1 MATTIEELRA
11 VMRMELKPFMRDLQ
25 QMNGISA
32 KAARQVEQTWMATNR
47 RLDHIGKGMAQNL
60 IAPLTGIGAA
70 LGARELIR
78 LTDTWTDLN
87 GRVRIA
93 AGGMKEGADVM
104 ERLGDMARR
113 TYSSLETT
121 AESYLTNSQA
131 LKELGYSTNQQLDFT
146 EALNNAL
153 VVSGAKGQRAE
164 QVINALGKAMAFG
177 ELRGENLN
185 TVVQTGGRVA
195 QALADGLGV
204 TTNELRKLG
213 EQGKLKSSSVFTALT
228 SQMETLRSE
237 ADGMQATIGDA
248 LTLLRNSFL
257 EYVGGADQAAG
268 ASAKIAEA
276 IILVSDNLDAVANA
290 ALVAATAITG
300 ALAGRAMIQA
310 GATIVST
317 TKALSEFVRIA
328 RATQGLGG
336 LGPAFASLG
345 SNAGVIGAVVG
356 GAAALALGY
365 FANQAIEAKRRTEF
379 VNDELE
385 RMGIVAKAAAEGV
398 DEAAAAQSRL
408 STAKGIADAQTRT
421 QQFTEELAIANK
433 AFDDLTLGISGF
445 GNSLAVIMGDAQDE
459 TDAQRA
465 KLAELVDGF
474 RSGKVPLEKFES
486 GLNAVALAIPDMSEW
501 IAQLI
506 EAATRVSNL
515 AAGTRQAAAALS
527 GLQDFAFSDV
537 VDFAQSGDRKVDTDL
552 GQFPTWNKPAT
563 YSDIRDFANSGGKSS
578 KSKASKSDP
587 YGDATKD
594 MQRRIDML
602 VEETRVL
609 GDLNPL
615 INDYGYA
622 VEKLRAQQEL
632 ENAATKAG
640 LALSPERRGEIEK
653 LAEGYAQATVEA
665 ARLAEAQNATVAQ
678 METLRDASRNALDTI
693 IDGFLE
699 GKDAG
704 EIFGNVLKDIG
715 KQLISM
721 GMTGLFG
728 GGSSGGFGLFGQL
741 LGIPGRAGGGRVT
754 AGQPYV
760 VGEKRPE
767 LFVPNQSGT
776 ILPRV
781 PTMASIPSKANGG
794 GDVNISYVINAQGS
808 DPSVLGRLEGQLA
821 RHKAE
826 LVPTIRNEIMRRKKW
841 GAKS

>member
-47 RLDHIGKGMAQNL
+47 RLDHIGKGMAQSI

-185 TVVQTGGRVA
+185 TVIQTGGRVA

-276 IILVSDNLDAVANA
+276 IILVSDNLGTVANA

-310 GATIVST
+310 GATIIST

-328 RATQGLGG
+328 RAAQGLGG

-365 FANQAIEAKRRTEF
+365 FANQAMEAEARTERF
-379 VNDELE
+379 NAMLD
-385 RMGIVAKAAAEGV
+385 RMGIAAKDSAEKL
-398 DEAAAAQSRL
+398 DEASAAQARL
-408 STAKGIADAQTRT
+408 STAEGLAQAQQDLSDA
-421 QQFTEELAIANK
+421 E
-433 AFDDLTLGISGF
+433 
-445 GNSLAVIMGDAQDE
+445 
-459 TDAQRA
+459 A
-465 KLAELVDGF
+465 KLAEFTAELEKMLAYFRTSAQLGGEQAKVLVDIVDGYMKG
-474 RSGKVPLEKFES
+474 GKSAQWLKDK
-486 GLNAVALAIPDMSEW
+486 LDALAKSQPDWAEGISSIKEY
-501 IAQLI
+501 
-506 EAATRVSNL
+506 T
-515 AAGTRQAAAALS
+515 AGIDSARAALGRLATEMAGIDPTLDPKWTGASWS
-527 GLQDFAFSDV
+527 GVLNFGRGPQ
-537 VDFAQSGDRKVDTDL
+537 VDTDL

-704 EIFGNVLKDIG
+704 EIFGNVLKDLG
-715 KQLISM
+715 KQLLNM

-728 GGSSGGFGLFGQL
+728 GGSNGGFGLIGQL
-741 LGIPGRAGGGRVT
+741 LGVPGRATGGRVT
-754 AGQPYV
+754 AGQPYL

-767 LFVPNQSGT
+767 VFVPDQSGT

-781 PTMASIPSKANGG
+781 PTSMPSRGG
-794 GDVNISYVINAQGS
+794 GDGAPSITYAPVIDARGA
-808 DPSVLGRLEGQLA
+808 DAGTVARIEAVLQRQ
-821 RHKAE
+821 KAE

>member
-11 VMRMELKPFMRDLQ
+11 VMRMELKPFQRDLQ

-47 RLDHIGKGMAQNL
+47 KLDHIGKGMAQNL

-153 VVSGAKGQRAE
+153 VVSGAKGQRAQ

-185 TVVQTGGRVA
+185 TVIQTGGRVA

-228 SQMETLRSE
+228 SQMETLRKE

-268 ASAKIAEA
+268 ASANIAQA
-276 IILVSDNLDAVANA
+276 IIMVADNLDTVANA
-290 ALVAATAITG
+290 AVFAATAITG
-300 ALAGRAMIQA
+300 ALAGRAMG
-310 GATIVST
+310 GALMSIVST
-317 TKALSEFVRIA
+317 AKALKDFVAIA
-328 RATQGLGG
+328 RTAQGLGG

-365 FANQAIEAKRRTEF
+365 FASQAIEARQRTEF

-398 DEAAAAQSRL
+398 GEAAAAQSRL
-408 STAKGIADAQTRT
+408 STAKGLAEAQDSAVKFTQELDIAK
-421 QQFTEELAIANK
+421 K
-433 AFDDLTLGISGF
+433 AFDDLTIGLDGPNAI
-445 GNSLAVIMGDAQDE
+445 AVYMGDAQDE
-459 TDAQRA
+459 TDAQRK
-465 KLAELVDGF
+465 KLAELVEEFSAGRLPID
-474 RSGKVPLEKFES
+474 KFED
-486 GLNAVALAIPDMSEW
+486 GLNAVALALPDMSEW
-501 IAQLI
+501 IKQLI

-515 AAGTRQAAAALS
+515 EIGVRRTAAALQ
-527 GLQDFAFSDV
+527 GLDDLSYSDMV
-537 VDFAQSGDRKVDTDL
+537 GQFVSAPKMDTDL

-563 YSDIRDFANSGGKSS
+563 YSDVRDFANSGGKAPKGAGA
-578 KSKASKSDP
+578 KSNPYADAKKS
-587 YGDATKD
+587 
-594 MQRRIDML
+594 MQDRIDML
-602 VEETRVL
+602 HL
-609 GDLNPL
+609 
-615 INDYGYA
+615 
-622 VEKLRAQQEL
+622 
-632 ENAATKAG
+632 
-640 LALSPERRGEIEK
+640 
-653 LAEGYAQATVEA
+653 
-665 ARLAEAQNATVAQ
+665 QN
-678 METLRDASRNALDTI
+678 N
-693 IDGFLE
+693 LE
-699 GKDAG
+699 GM
-704 EIFGNVLKDIG
+704 L
-715 KQLISM
+715 S
-721 GMTGLFG
+721 
-728 GGSSGGFGLFGQL
+728 
-741 LGIPGRAGGGRVT
+741 
-754 AGQPYV
+754 
-760 VGEKRPE
+760 
-767 LFVPNQSGT
+767 
-776 ILPRV
+776 
-781 PTMASIPSKANGG
+781 
-794 GDVNISYVINAQGS
+794 
-808 DPSVLGRLEGQLA
+808 
-821 RHKAE
+821 
-826 LVPTIRNEIMRRKKW
+826 
-841 GAKS
+841 